1 MIKNLSG
8 PGSRWPS
15 LHSDHLED
23 VVMTLSGGDPHQ
35 PVDSAPLLSDT
46 TERDTARLRLGSS
59 TDLVFFSFR
68 KADLASLASTDK
80 ALERLP
86 RLGRI
91 FSSLDFSTDIA
102 FKVCHLAMGLRGLAN
117 ISDQCFSSA
126 LLELQPTSTQPAAR
140 DNITGTSHSEL
151 GTAYQL
157 AHFLPPDRS
166 QPQ

>member
-1 MIKNLSG
+1 
-8 PGSRWPS
+8 
-15 LHSDHLED
+15 
-23 VVMTLSGGDPHQ
+23 MTLSGGDPHQ

-102 FKVCHLAMGLRGLAN
+102 FKVCHLAMGRRGLAN